1 MDGSVRTP
9 AARVACTDSVYS
21 DEFTPG
27 FQRSEAVR
35 TEAATT
41 VAAMNLDE
49 RANQMQGT
57 TFDAQNPNYA
67 LIYESPPS
75 SPQFDIAGW
84 EYRDGPRGVSLEG
97 ACPAIG
103 TGCFAT
109 TFPVS
114 IARGATWD
122 VCLEGAIGKAM
133 GDETLASANTMLL
146 SPMVNLL
153 RHTGWG
159 RSQEGYSEDPFHTG
173 RMGGAHVV
181 GVQNH
186 IPACVKHYMGNN
198 IENDRQELNVNMDDQ
213 TMHEIYGRAFE
224 MIVRDAGV
232 AVVMAAYNRVNGAKS
247 TANRSILT
255 DMLRGDF
262 GYQGITITDWWA
274 LEGSTNTNNVV
285 DIGANL
291 DVAPAALNA
300 GLDMEVPWIQH
311 YGRIQELVG
320 SNEVAEAVIQDAAR
334 RIIETKLEFNVA
346 RGNQKGL
353 ARPTTSYN
361 PGTGSITNNSQHITL
376 AYQAALEG
384 TVLLKNDNNT
394 LPIDTATVREIAVLS
409 ADVPFDLAVSG
420 QAFEDGVVNF
430 ATSVLTGDEGSS
442 RMRADPA
449 LSYSPLAGLQE
460 RVAGLTTPIQIVSG
474 TSANVAAN
482 SDFVLV
488 FAGLNPQDEGEE
500 YTGAGDRST
509 FAMDAKLPPGSGTP
523 QEDLIRAAAALG
535 KPMAVVLIG
544 GGVID
549 MPWLADVPAVL
560 DAWYPG
566 MVGGLAIADLVLGT
580 VSPSG
585 KLPISWVTWDQAP
598 SFVLQ
603 QNSIDL
609 EYFVGYRYYENAG
622 ITPLYPFG
630 HGLSYA
636 TFDYQNLE
644 VPCSTVTAGGVV
656 DVSVDVTNSGSVAA
670 DEVVMMFASYPDSTD
685 PRKRIKK
692 LQGFYRVSLAAG
704 EAKKVTIPLRVNEMR
719 FWNEAAG
726 DDAVDPGNVLIEVGR
741 SIGDIRATEML
752 VVQ

>member
-1 MDGSVRTP
+1 
-9 AARVACTDSVYS
+9 
-21 DEFTPG
+21 
-27 FQRSEAVR
+27 
-35 TEAATT
+35 
-41 VAAMNLDE
+41 
-49 RANQMQGT
+49 
-57 TFDAQNPNYA
+57 
-67 LIYESPPS
+67 
-75 SPQFDIAGW
+75 
-84 EYRDGPRGVSLEG
+84 
-97 ACPAIG
+97 
-103 TGCFAT
+103 
-109 TFPVS
+109 
-114 IARGATWD
+114 
-122 VCLEGAIGKAM
+122 
-133 GDETLASANTMLL
+133 
-146 SPMVNLL
+146 
-153 RHTGWG
+153 
-159 RSQEGYSEDPFHTG
+159 
-173 RMGGAHVV
+173 
-181 GVQNH
+181 
-186 IPACVKHYMGNN
+186 
-198 IENDRQELNVNMDDQ
+198 
-213 TMHEIYGRAFE
+213 
-224 MIVRDAGV
+224 
-232 AVVMAAYNRVNGAKS
+232 
-247 TANRSILT
+247 
-255 DMLRGDF
+255 
-262 GYQGITITDWWA
+262 
-274 LEGSTNTNNVV
+274 
-285 DIGANL
+285 
-291 DVAPAALNA
+291 
-300 GLDMEVPWIQH
+300 
-311 YGRIQELVG
+311 
-320 SNEVAEAVIQDAAR
+320 
-334 RIIETKLEFNVA
+334 
-346 RGNQKGL
+346 
-353 ARPTTSYN
+353 
-361 PGTGSITNNSQHITL
+361 L